1 MAVNPYDASG
11 FVMLSDVCPDIL
23 QEIRYF
29 STYNFIGGRINGYK
43 EPVALL
49 TREAAAALVPVC
61 RRLKEQGWLLK
72 VFDAYRP
79 QAAVDHFVRWASDP
93 EDTRMKPFF
102 YPDVDKSRLFEL
114 DFIAKRSGHS
124 RGSTLDVT
132 LFDMNKGHDADMGS
146 PFDWFGERS
155 HPGCRDGVSVD
166 QYDLRML
173 LQSVMTD
180 AGFRPLASEWWHFT
194 LRQEPYPDTYFNF
207 PVERASLSGS
217 RS

>member
-1 MAVNPYDASG
+1 M
-11 FVMLSDVCPDIL
+11 
-23 QEIRYF
+23 
-29 STYNFIGGRINGYK
+29 
-43 EPVALL
+43 
-49 TREAAAALVPVC
+49 
-61 RRLKEQGWLLK
+61 
-72 VFDAYRP
+72 FDAYRP

-132 LFDMNKGHDADMGS
+132 LFDMNKGHNADMGS

-194 LRQEPYPDTYFNF
+194 LREEPYPDTYFNF